1 MVTSVPEIIQHPRHS
16 DDEFVVVACD
26 GIWDVKTSSEVCN
39 FIRRRLMRQMPLQM
53 VMEQLLDSCCTGDP
67 KRSMGLGADNMTLIV
82 VVFNQWDP
90 SMATSKGS
98 SCACAVYHFG
108 YSPTVVYPKRP
119 DKQLFVNLVT
129 QCEQL
134 KIPVLSELPDLQG
147 FEATT
152 ALCRDAEGYSNL
164 KLEGHVCG
172 HPKRKGDTTGDGLQ
186 PDALISLTAPKKA
199 AAHFNGRHFLGGRFV
214 PPGIVEKYKLRLP
227 AYPGVS
233 QIVELLDKSEL

>member
-1 MVTSVPEIIQHPRHS
+1 MQAVRRGTFTTYRVNGNLSLSRAIGDLQYKSQPNLPPERQMVTSVPEIIQHPRHS

-98 SCACAVYHFG
+98 SCACAV
-108 YSPTVVYPKRP
+108 S
-119 DKQLFVNLVT
+119 
-129 QCEQL
+129 
-134 KIPVLSELPDLQG
+134 
-147 FEATT
+147 
-152 ALCRDAEGYSNL
+152 
-164 KLEGHVCG
+164 
-172 HPKRKGDTTGDGLQ
+172 
-186 PDALISLTAPKKA
+186 
-199 AAHFNGRHFLGGRFV
+199 
-214 PPGIVEKYKLRLP
+214 
-227 AYPGVS
+227 
-233 QIVELLDKSEL
+233 